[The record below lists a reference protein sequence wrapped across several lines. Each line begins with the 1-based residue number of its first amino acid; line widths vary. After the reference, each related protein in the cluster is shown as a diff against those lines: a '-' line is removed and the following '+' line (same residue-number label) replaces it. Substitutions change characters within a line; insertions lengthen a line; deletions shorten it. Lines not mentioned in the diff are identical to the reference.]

1 MHEQFVTDEKLREMM
16 HPYNTQCNES
26 LNMRLVELAP
36 KHKNFSRTKSLNY
49 RVSMVVGHHNVGMH
63 QFYRRVFELL
73 KLNLDPALE
82 DWLVSK
88 QKHKEWKQIH
98 DKKPEQK
105 RVRKYKREAKEQ
117 KELFEE
123 ETAGPKS
130 GTHQAGIAMDGIA
143 TPKEGKAGRRKTKR
157 KLVPCNCGGKIKHFR
172 RSSQHCKYGEKGE
185 SS

>member
-1 MHEQFVTDEKLREMM
+1 MVWPYKPTMIDLKKEQDQKTFEGIKKMHEQFVTDEKLREMM

-73 KLNLDPALE
+73 NLNLDPALE

-88 QKHKEWKQIH
+88 QKHKERKQVH
-98 DKKPEQK
+98 EKKN
-105 RVRKYKREAKEQ
+105 R
-117 KELFEE
+117 
-123 ETAGPKS
+123 T
-130 GTHQAGIAMDGIA
+130 
-143 TPKEGKAGRRKTKR
+143 
-157 KLVPCNCGGKIKHFR
+157 
-172 RSSQHCKYGEKGE
+172 EKGAKIQTRSKGTE
-185 SS
+185 RTI